1 MEYHRRHT
9 FIDMDYPPEPVH
21 SSISTNHLLVEFR
34 FQTTKRLLKYNNVG
48 LLESVTETQEQET
61 SKTICLESSALF
73 ADLKQFVDVE
83 LASYDITP
91 RSRQQRLSSLLTS
104 FALLRWKKFIV
115 VGIREVLEIRLIERT
130 LQESFEES
138 DGVDMVPTSMD
149 TIMSLQKKEMEYKK
163 DGTEL
168 ESCTICLE
176 DISMGSVVSTLPC
189 RHVFHGDCISSWL
202 KRSHYC
208 PICRFEMPIAVD

>member
-9 FIDMDYPPEPVH
+9 FIDMDYSPEPVH
-21 SSISTNHLLVEFR
+21 SPISTNHLLVEFR
-34 FQTTKRLLKYNNVG
+34 FKTTKRFLKFNDVG
-48 LLESVTETQEQET
+48 LLESVTETREPET
-61 SKTICLESSALF
+61 SKTICLESSALYS
-73 ADLKQFVDVE
+73 DLKQFLDVE

-91 RSRQQRLSSLLTS
+91 RSLEQQLSSLLTN
-104 FALLRWKKFIV
+104 FALTRWKKFIV
-115 VGIREVLEIRLIERT
+115 VEIRKVLETRLIERA
-130 LQESFEES
+130 LQEVFEES

-149 TIMSLQKKEMEYKK
+149 AIMSLQKKEMEYKK
-163 DGTEL
+163 DGIEV

-176 DISMGSVVSTLPC
+176 EISIGSVVSTLPC

-208 PICRFEMPIAVD
+208 PICRFEMPIALE